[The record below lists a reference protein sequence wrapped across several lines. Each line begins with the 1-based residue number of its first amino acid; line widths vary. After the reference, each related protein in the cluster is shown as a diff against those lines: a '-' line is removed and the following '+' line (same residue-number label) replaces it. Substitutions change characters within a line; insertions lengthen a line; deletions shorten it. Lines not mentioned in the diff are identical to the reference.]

1 MGGSKGSVEVRVR
14 LLCGARGSSK
24 SGSAGALCEK
34 WSSEK
39 SIVTN
44 CSALF
49 YFSTGFMML
58 SVRVLACR
66 GCCKGGK
73 CVLSRVGSVC

>member
-1 MGGSKGSVEVRVR
+1 VVATEVSVLVV
-14 LLCGARGSSK
+14 LLVLVTFVWVVLKVQLRFVCVCCGARGSSK

-44 CSALF
+44 CSAVFIFL
-49 YFSTGFMML
+49 L
-58 SVRVLACR
+58 
-66 GCCKGGK
+66 
-73 CVLSRVGSVC
+73 GS

>member
-1 MGGSKGSVEVRVR
+1 MGGSKGSVEDRVR

-44 CSALF
+44 CSAVFIFL
-49 YFSTGFMML
+49 L
-58 SVRVLACR
+58 
-66 GCCKGGK
+66 
-73 CVLSRVGSVC
+73 GS